1 MLLNC
6 VCFFAQLR
14 SLMQRGMVQ
23 GNLSDCYTKF
33 GADSLHSFALNI
45 PTKCYIPARTSLKGT
60 VKFNSQG
67 SRGRFQDRME
77 LMFSNTVDQR
87 QFAIVKPVHIT
98 VGNRS
103 DHEQLQPVSP
113 YIPKKKTKR
122 EQEKDVIEGSRPR
135 PIAAVKW
142 VKPLPEYPIP
152 KPLQTILDIPS
163 MKDRKRLL
171 QTGFVSAVLSS
182 ETHARR
188 FHVLLLMEEHQSE

>member
-1 MLLNC
+1 
-6 VCFFAQLR
+6 VFFFAQLR
-14 SLMQRGMVQ
+14 SLMQRGMIQ
-23 GNLSDCYTKF
+23 GNLSDRYTKF

-45 PTKCYIPARTSLKGT
+45 PTKRYILARTSLKGT

-67 SRGRFQDRME
+67 SRGRFQDRVE
-77 LMFSNTVDQR
+77 LVFFNTVDQR

-103 DHEQLQPVSP
+103 DYERLEPVSP

-122 EQEKDVIEGSRPR
+122 EQEKNVIEGLRPP
-135 PIAAVKW
+135 PIAAVEW
-142 VKPLPEYPIP
+142 VKPLPEYLIP

-163 MKDRKRLL
+163 MKDRRRLL
-171 QTGFVSAVLSS
+171 QIGFVPPVLSS

-188 FHVLLLMEEHQSE
+188 FHVLLHMEEHQSE